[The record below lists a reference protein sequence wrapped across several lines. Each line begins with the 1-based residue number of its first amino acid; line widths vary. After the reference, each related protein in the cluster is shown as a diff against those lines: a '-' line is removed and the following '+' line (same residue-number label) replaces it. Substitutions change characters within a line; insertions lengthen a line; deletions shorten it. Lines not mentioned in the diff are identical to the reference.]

1 MIQPVRYRESQVYAL
16 VLGMLIMRL
25 REKRALTQAQL
36 AERIGVTQST
46 LSRIERGQVQPEPF
60 VIKQLAAAF
69 EMTTGEFDEHV
80 DEAYKRTQRA
90 ASDTVKEG
98 GKQPWWQVAL
108 QVAGIAGLAGLV
120 AFAVAAVLNDLEAE
134 QRRKA
139 GSRRDRHE

>member
-1 MIQPVRYRESQVYAL
+1 MVQPVRYRESQVYAL

-25 REKRALTQAQL
+25 REKRQLTQAQL
-36 AERIGVTQST
+36 ADRIGVTQST

-60 VIKQLAAAF
+60 VLKQIATAF

-90 ASDTVKEG
+90 ASDTVREA

-120 AFAVAAVLNDLEAE
+120 AFAVAAVLNDLEAD
-134 QRRKA
+134 QRRKSA
-139 GSRRDRHE
+139 SRSDRHE